1 MARLSDYRRAFK
13 LRVRLPVRL
22 PRWALLLGIA
32 GAVALAVNA
41 FAASYLSLYRL
52 QRESY
57 RLEREVETVRR
68 ANAQLREEIRRLH
81 SPQYIERLA
90 REELGLLRPG
100 EISVILV
107 RPTPAPRP

>member
-1 MARLSDYRRAFK
+1 MSHSKPRRA
-13 LRVRLPVRL
+13 LRLPVKFPVRI
-22 PRWALLLGIA
+22 PRWAVLLVTA
-32 GAVALAVNA
+32 AAVILAVNA

-57 RLEREVETVRR
+57 RLEREVETLRR

-81 SPQYIERLA
+81 SPRYIERLA